1 MKYCIKV
8 KRRGFNYYTD
18 YMERYFESVAVQY
31 DYHLTMRKEQS
42 ELWCITFISESS
54 RGGSKWITFT
64 SDSFDDMTF
73 EQLEELSCK
82 IGSAFKSESIV
93 DVVDDAL
100 LKLVEEIRQFYAGKG
115 SFRMSSND
123 ELALKYGMPHIWQF
137 SREHSAFDEPIF
149 ITEAETAF
157 KVVQHDVHLVS
168 NKKFMIGTMNIG
180 GSSNGLTIKISFD
193 NIGEIEIES
202 PTLIIPN
209 IKRSVDPQ
217 LIALD
222 LMRTDTDSQTIFCSS
237 LSDFTIKD
245 GFNEYSAKLCG
256 RKKQD
261 VADSCCLYVLFR
273 PCGNEGTLKNM
284 EVEVIPDEYPMN
296 KAIYKYH

>member
-1 MKYCIKV
+1 
-8 KRRGFNYYTD
+8 
-18 YMERYFESVAVQY
+18 MERYFESVAVQY
-31 DYHLTMRKEQS
+31 DYHLTMRKEQA
-42 ELWCITFISESS
+42 ELWCITFISEPS

-64 SDSFDDMTF
+64 SSSFDDMTF
-73 EQLEELSCK
+73 EQLEDLSCK
-82 IGSAFKSESIV
+82 IGVGFKSESIV
-93 DVVDDAL
+93 DVVDDTL
-100 LKLVEEIRQFYAGKG
+100 SKLVEEVRQFYAGQG

-137 SREHSAFDEPIF
+137 SREHSAFDEPIL
-149 ITEAETAF
+149 ITAAETAF

-168 NKKFMIGTMNIG
+168 NKNFLVGVRNVG
-180 GSSNGLTIKISFD
+180 GGSNGLTIKLSFD
-193 NIGEIEIES
+193 NTGKIEIES

-209 IKRSVDPQ
+209 IKRKVDPQ
-217 LIALD
+217 RVALD
-222 LMRTDTDSQTIFCSS
+222 LMRTDTDSQATFYSS

-284 EVEVIPDEYPMN
+284 EVEIIPDEYPMN
-296 KAIYKYH
+296 KAIYRHK